1 MSKAFISKVLGDIDA
16 VKSHAWQDDGL
27 CQIDRG
33 DYNIF
38 TVGFV
43 WQKHVK
49 LDDISPILE
58 LQPQFIA
65 SVPSGAFWDGDA
77 IQVCEEKGIGWGGI
91 GTFRSA
97 CHSEDPASV
106 TEKTTEFARR
116 IIRQHPNVRN
126 IVYVNSFSLT
136 AHTKTGAI
144 TIALDDSYDMTGDS
158 VRTSWDKLQPFD
170 VLFKNNPNGSVTAD
184 ARDAAESLG
193 VEIADAKS
201 IFKKLW
207 KH

>member
-1 MSKAFISKVLGDIDA
+1 MSKEFIKKVLGDIDA
-16 VKSHAWQDDGL
+16 VQSHTWQEDGL

-33 DYNIF
+33 DFDVF
-38 TVGFV
+38 TVGFI
-43 WQKHVK
+43 WEKHVK
-49 LDDISPILE
+49 LDDVSPIAD

-65 SVPSGAFWDGDA
+65 SVPSGAFWDGAA
-77 IQVCEEKGIGWGGI
+77 IQVCEESGIGWGGI

-97 CHSEDPASV
+97 CHSVDPSSI

-116 IIRQHPNVRN
+116 IIRQHPNVRH
-126 IVYVNSFSLT
+126 IEYVNSYSLT
-136 AHTKTGAI
+136 AHTNTSSV

-158 VRTSWDKLQPFD
+158 VRTSWDKLRPFD

-184 ARDAAESLG
+184 AREVAQNLD

-207 KH
+207 KY